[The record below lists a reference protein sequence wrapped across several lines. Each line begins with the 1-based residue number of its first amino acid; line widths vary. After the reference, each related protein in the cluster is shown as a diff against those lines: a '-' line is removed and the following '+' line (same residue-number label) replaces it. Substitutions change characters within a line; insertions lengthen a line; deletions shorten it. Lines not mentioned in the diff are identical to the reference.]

1 MFDRLDGPI
10 TKEFRQAAVQLT
22 GIKWSK
28 IYKYMFDQGA
38 KLEINNR
45 KQFLTASTSPVSARQ
60 NKLIKIFDV
69 VKVRV
74 R

>member
-1 MFDRLDGPI
+1 
-10 TKEFRQAAVQLT
+10 
-22 GIKWSK
+22 
-28 IYKYMFDQGA
+28 MFDQGA

-60 NKLIKIFDV
+60 NKLIKIFDI
-69 VKVRV
+69 VKVQV

>member
-1 MFDRLDGPI
+1 MFDNLDGPI

-38 KLEINNR
+38 KLEINNP
-45 KQFLTASTSPVSARQ
+45 KQFLTASTSARQ
-60 NKLIKIFDV
+60 NKLIKIFDI

>member
-1 MFDRLDGPI
+1 
-10 TKEFRQAAVQLT
+10 VQLT

-45 KQFLTASTSPVSARQ
+45 KQFLTASTSARQ
-60 NKLIKIFDV
+60 NKLIKIFDI